1 MKCGSGSQRESPGI
15 VSSPADLDVHPSDHV
30 DEFGHVMKCHCT
42 SFPLCL
48 PRLDNSHRIVAGLET
63 VNIQVCSSG
72 YVHRKGKWWLPLSVL
87 VAVTVTP
94 VGLM

>member
-1 MKCGSGSQRESPGI
+1 MVLAHRGESPGV

-63 VNIQVCSSG
+63 VNIEFVAQDMSTKRVSG
-72 YVHRKGKWWLPLSVL
+72 DCHSCWADVEVERMLQ
-87 VAVTVTP
+87 
-94 VGLM
+94 